1 MIRFNKLQ
9 TRLTILVLAVVIP
22 LSVLPFIY
30 VSRWTRDLSTESAQ
44 DYLEQNNQA
53 LYNSVSRWMDM
64 NLNALQQMV
73 SVPSIRTM
81 QAVEQEPILDSM
93 AATYPHMYLISTTD
107 LAGVNIA
114 RSDDAELTDYS
125 DRLWFQGA
133 AAGEPFAFQT
143 LIGRT
148 SGEPA
153 LVAATPIR
161 NESGSIIGVGM
172 FAADLTIIA
181 DEVNATQLGETGFA
195 YLVNE
200 NGLVLAH
207 PDASLSQELVDY
219 SSYYPVARAL
229 EGYSGFVEFTD
240 DAGTEWQ
247 GYVRELGQGWG
258 LVVQQETAEVLQSYN
273 NFQRL
278 SLFARGLA
286 LVAILGLVWFVTGR
300 TLRPIAAM
308 TEVATAVSKG
318 DFSQTVPLEGDDELG
333 VLARAFN
340 LMVKQINDFFADLED
355 RIAVRTR
362 ALQTSTEV
370 SRRLSTLLDQEHL
383 VAEVVNQVQRA
394 FDYYHVHI
402 YLLDEETQDLVMVG
416 GTGEAGRALLGKGH
430 RLASGKGLVGRCAAR
445 NEVVLISNVAEAE
458 NWLPNPYLP
467 DTKTELAVPIAIGEQ
482 VLGVLD
488 VQDVK
493 VGKLDEEDV
502 QLLQSVSNQVAVA
515 LRNARLYATVQKR
528 ADHEA
533 VVNQINQQ
541 ILSAPTM
548 ERVLEIA
555 AQELGQYLG
564 VQRATVQLSR
574 TTNGNGRM
582 QEKADAS

>member
-1 MIRFNKLQ
+1 M
-9 TRLTILVLAVVIP
+9 
-22 LSVLPFIY
+22 
-30 VSRWTRDLSTESAQ
+30 
-44 DYLEQNNQA
+44 EQNNQA
-53 LYNSVSRWMDM
+53 LYNSVSRWMNM

-73 SVPSIRTM
+73 SVPGIRTM
-81 QAVEQEPILDSM
+81 QAAEQKPILDSM
-93 AATYPHMYLISTTD
+93 AVTYPHMYLVSTTN

-133 AAGEPFAFQT
+133 ASGEQFAFQT

-161 NESGSIIGVGM
+161 DESGTVIGVGM

-181 DEVNATQLGETGFA
+181 EEVNATHLGETGFA

-207 PDASLSQELVDY
+207 PDTSLSQELVDY

-229 EGYSGFVEFTD
+229 EGYRGFVEFTD
-240 DAGTEWQ
+240 DSGTEWQ
-247 GYVRELGQGWG
+247 GYVRQLGQGWG
-258 LVVQQETAEVLQSYN
+258 LVVQQETSEVLQSFN
-273 NFQRL
+273 SFQRL
-278 SLFARGLA
+278 SLYARILA
-286 LVAILGLVWFVTGR
+286 LAAILVLVWFVTGR

-308 TEVATAVSKG
+308 TEVATAVSQG
-318 DFSQTVPLEGDDELG
+318 DFSQTVPFESDDELG
-333 VLARAFN
+333 ILARAFN
-340 LMVKQINDFFADLED
+340 LMVKQINDFFAELED
-355 RIAVRTR
+355 RISVRTQ

-370 SRRLSTLLDQEHL
+370 SRRLSTLLDQEQL
-383 VAEVVNQVQRA
+383 VAEMVHQVQRA

-402 YLLDEETQDLVMVG
+402 YLLDEETQDLAMAG
-416 GTGEAGRALLGKGH
+416 GTGEAGRALLSKGH
-430 RLASGKGLVGRCAAR
+430 RLAWGKGLVGRCAAN

-488 VQDVK
+488 VQDVE

-502 QLLQSVSNQVAVA
+502 HLLQSVSNQVAVA
-515 LRNARLYATVQKR
+515 LRNARLYETVQKR

-541 ILSAPTM
+541 LLSAPTM

-555 AQELGQYLG
+555 AQGLGKYLG
-564 VQRATVQLSR
+564 VRRATIQLSR
-574 TTNGNGRM
+574 VANSNGRHSG
-582 QEKADAS
+582 EKN